1 MQPKEILTLLEI
13 IDLSSKS
20 TAYAHI
26 TGAAHAALMNATLT
40 ALPKPDNDDDEKE
53 THPSKKGSR

>member
-1 MQPKEILTLLEI
+1 MKPQEILTLLEI

-20 TAYAHI
+20 AAYAHI
-26 TGAAHAALMNATLT
+26 TGAAHAALMNATL
-40 ALPKPDNDDDEKE
+40 AVLAKPDNDDEKE